1 MRVGRRL
8 KSTKKLKK
16 EVILEKNE
24 ALKVLEVIL
33 FVSDEPV
40 PADDI
45 ASILDG
51 IGKENVS
58 ALVADLNESLEERG
72 LYVLEIAEGFQLRTR
87 TEYGEYV
94 KKFHK
99 IRRSTRLSQP
109 SIETLSMIA
118 YKQPVTRQE
127 IEDIRGVDS
136 SGVLKTLLD
145 KGLIKT
151 MGRKKVPGRPMTFGT
166 AKKFLEYFG
175 LYKLTDL
182 PTLKDLPDDLDIA
195 TMQEDLDFPAG
206 QEEPEEKIIKEIE
219 KDGEKDG
226 EDNNEGI
233 EEEPPRFDRDDGDDE
248 EEDDEGFKPD
258 DSEDYQE
265 EDEDE
270 EEPLKGDSDDKDGS
284 KDDDAKDDD
293 DEGFEPDDSE
303 DYQEEEDEDEED
315 EESEEPEPSP

>member
-1 MRVGRRL
+1 MKR
-8 KSTKKLKK
+8 

-24 ALKVLEVIL
+24 ALKILEVIL

-40 PADDI
+40 PANDI
-45 ASILDG
+45 VSVLDG
-51 IGKENVS
+51 IATENVP

-99 IRRSTRLSQP
+99 IRRSTRLSQA
-109 SIETLSMIA
+109 SIETLSMVA

-145 KGLIKT
+145 KGLIKS

-175 LYKLTDL
+175 LSRLTDL

-195 TMQEDLDFPAG
+195 TMQENLDFPAG
-206 QEEPEEKIIKEIE
+206 EEEPEEEIIKDI
-219 KDGEKDG
+219 
-226 EDNNEGI
+226 
-233 EEEPPRFDRDDGDDE
+233 
-248 EEDDEGFKPD
+248 EEDD
-258 DSEDYQE
+258 
-265 EDEDE
+265 
-270 EEPLKGDSDDKDGS
+270 
-284 KDDDAKDDD
+284 DDD
-293 DEGFEPDDSE
+293 DEDM
-303 DYQEEEDEDEED
+303 EEEALRGEDDDNEEDDDEET
-315 EESEEPEPSP
+315 EEP